1 MSAHE
6 DESAG
11 QDASKTDDG
20 AVSTAEAD
28 TRDDENSSGAQDTS
42 EKPEPDEDAKEKAA
56 EMMTA
61 YEDKPTLVLP
71 GSGKTITGTAVND
84 WLDDDGNPKYAED
97 EDSPAAKAKSEG
109 SKAADK
115 DETDESSSREHAGK
129 SETGK
134 DDTSENDTGD
144 NDGGGRAKN
153 TAESERAANA
163 DETAE
168 DEQKSVEQL
177 NEEAEQRVKDN
188 LDKDKEFNKEILEA
202 TKQDREDREKASEKD
217 SDKAKA

>member
-11 QDASKTDDG
+11 QDASKTDEG

-28 TRDDENSSGAQDTS
+28 ENDRENSGGVQDTT
-42 EKPEPDEDAKEKAA
+42 EKPEPDDEAKEKAA

-61 YEDKPTLVLP
+61 YEDKPTLVMP
-71 GSGKTITGTAVND
+71 GSGKTITGTAVNE
-84 WLDDDGNPKYAED
+84 WLDDDGNPKYADD

-109 SKAADK
+109 SDATKGDDSADGN
-115 DETDESSSREHAGK
+115 DAGTDRA
-129 SETGK
+129 
-134 DDTSENDTGD
+134 DDDGD
-144 NDGGGRAKN
+144 NEGGSRAKN
-153 TAESERAANA
+153 TAESERASEA

-168 DEQKSVEQL
+168 DENKSIEQL

-188 LDKDKEFNKEILEA
+188 LEKDKEFNKEIIEA
-202 TKQDREDREKASEKD
+202 TKQDREKASEK
-217 SDKAKA
+217 AEA